1 MVRIGFL
8 GSGFVATFYQQ
19 GLRDVPINRE

>member
-8 GSGFVATFYQQ
+8 GSGFVADFYQQ
-19 GLRDVPINRE
+19 CLRDVVDRR